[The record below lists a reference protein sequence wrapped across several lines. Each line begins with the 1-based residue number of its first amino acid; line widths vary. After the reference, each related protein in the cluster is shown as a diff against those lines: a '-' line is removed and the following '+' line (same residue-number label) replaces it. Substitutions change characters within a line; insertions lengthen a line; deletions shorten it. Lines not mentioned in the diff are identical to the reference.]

1 MTRYRVLMSL
11 GFACAI
17 FVFAGCI
24 SSEGTGGGDHART
37 PVQILGPIDTTR
49 HFIHRVVKQ
58 DTAKSPNA
66 KIKAFPTR
74 NSLKTAPKF
83 KSKQDTLK
91 ASVVVK
97 KKPAARVSLPID
109 RSGHAGFTVQI
120 GAFSG
125 ASNALR
131 AQKNAKSRF
140 AKQPVFNKYIAKAK
154 MYRVSIGKFEDRK
167 DAFAFRDEMKK
178 QFPKEYTQCWI
189 NFLPR

>member
-1 MTRYRVLMSL
+1 MLL
-11 GFACAI
+11 GFTCSAWI
-17 FVFAGCI
+17 LTGCI

-49 HFIHRVVKQ
+49 HFTHRVVKQ
-58 DTAKSPNA
+58 DTAKIFNA
-66 KIKAFPTR
+66 KIKASPAKS
-74 NSLKTAPKF
+74 SLKTAPKF

-97 KKPAARVSLPID
+97 KKQATRVSLPID
-109 RSGHAGFTVQI
+109 RSGHAEFTVQI

-131 AQKNAKSRF
+131 TQKNAKSRF
-140 AKQPVFNKYIAKAK
+140 ADQPVFNKYIAKAK
-154 MYRVSIGKFEDRK
+154 MYRVSIGKFEYRK
-167 DAFAFRDEMKK
+167 DAFAFQDEMRKN
-178 QFPKEYTQCWI
+178 FPKEYTQCWI

>member
-1 MTRYRVLMSL
+1 MIRHRVLLSMGIASI
-11 GFACAI
+11 ACL
-17 FVFAGCI
+17 FVGCV

-49 HFIHRVVKQ
+49 HLTHRIINK
-58 DTAKSPNA
+58 DT
-66 KIKAFPTR
+66 IKPSTVI
-74 NSLKTAPKF
+74 LKTVPKF

-91 ASVVVK
+91 ASVIVK
-97 KKPAARVSLPID
+97 TKRALRPSLPID
-109 RSGHAGFTVQI
+109 RLDHAGFTVQI

-131 AQKNAKSRF
+131 VQKEAKSRF
-140 AKQPVFNKYIAKAK
+140 AEQPVFNKYIATAK

-167 DAFAFRDEMKK
+167 DAFNFLDEMRKK
-178 QFPKEYTQCWI
+178 FPKEYTQCWI